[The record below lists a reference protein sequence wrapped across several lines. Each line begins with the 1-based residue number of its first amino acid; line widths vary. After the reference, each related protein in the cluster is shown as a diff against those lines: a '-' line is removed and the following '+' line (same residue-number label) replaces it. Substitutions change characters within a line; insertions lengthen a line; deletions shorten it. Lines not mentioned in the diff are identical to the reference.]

1 MKLVGFGA
9 HEPIE
14 ETNQMASV
22 EDRVKAVT
30 ARVLGV
36 EADQIKTEHSFTS
49 DLGAE
54 SVQSVE
60 LVAMFEEE
68 FGIEMDE
75 DEALSVQTVGDAV
88 TYIAKVCKEQGVD
101 A

>member
-1 MKLVGFGA
+1 MATV
-9 HEPIE
+9 E
-14 ETNQMASV
+14 E
-22 EDRVKAVT
+22 RVKAVT

-36 EADQIKTEHSFTS
+36 TPEEIRPEQSFTE

-54 SVQSVE
+54 SVQSIE

-75 DEALSVQTVGDAV
+75 DAALSVETVGAAV
-88 TYIAKVCKEQGVD
+88 DFIARVCKEQGV
-101 A
+101 AVEE

>member
-1 MKLVGFGA
+1 M
-9 HEPIE
+9 
-14 ETNQMASV
+14 SV
-22 EDRVKAVT
+22 QERVIDVT
-30 ARVLGV
+30 ARVLQLDA
-36 EADQIKTEHSFTS
+36 EQISLDKAFTT

-75 DEALSVQTVGDAV
+75 DEALSVLTVRDAV
-88 TYIAKVCKEQGVD
+88 EYITKVCGEQGVKV
-101 A
+101 

>member
-1 MKLVGFGA
+1 MST
-9 HEPIE
+9 I
-14 ETNQMASV
+14 

-30 ARVLGV
+30 SRVLKIDSG
-36 EADQIKTEHSFTS
+36 QIKPDNQFGA

-60 LVAMFEEE
+60 LVAAFEEE
-68 FGIEMDE
+68 FGIDMDE
-75 DEALSVQTVGDAV
+75 DAALSVDTVGGAV
-88 TYIAKVCKEQGVD
+88 EFITQTCNEQGVS

>member
-1 MKLVGFGA
+1 M
-9 HEPIE
+9 
-14 ETNQMASV
+14 
-22 EDRVKAVT
+22 T
-30 ARVLGV
+30 ARVLQLNPSDV
-36 EADQIKTEHSFTS
+36 ALDKTFTV

-54 SVQSVE
+54 SVQSIE
-60 LVAMFEEE
+60 LVASFEEE

-75 DEALSVQTVGDAV
+75 DAALSVESVSDAV

>member
-1 MKLVGFGA
+1 MATV
-9 HEPIE
+9 E
-14 ETNQMASV
+14 E
-22 EDRVKAVT
+22 RVKAMT
-30 ARVLGV
+30 AKVLRVPV
-36 EADQIKTEHSFTS
+36 EGIKSEHDFAV

-75 DEALSVQTVGDAV
+75 TSALSVETVGKAV
-88 TYIAKVCKEQGVD
+88 EYITKVCREQGVEVEQ
-101 A
+101 

>member
-1 MKLVGFGA
+1 MATV
-9 HEPIE
+9 E
-14 ETNQMASV
+14 E
-22 EDRVKAVT
+22 RVKAVT
-30 ARVLGV
+30 ARVLKLDP
-36 EADQIKTEHSFTS
+36 EEIKPEHSFTV

-75 DEALSVQTVGDAV
+75 DAALSVETVGKAIEF
-88 TYIAKVCKEQGVD
+88 IADVCKQQGVEVEQ
-101 A
+101 

>member
-1 MKLVGFGA
+1 VA
-9 HEPIE
+9 TVE
-14 ETNQMASV
+14 E
-22 EDRVKAVT
+22 RVKAVT
-30 ARVLGV
+30 ARVLKV
-36 EADQIKTEHSFTS
+36 PQEQIKLEHSFTV

-75 DEALSVQTVGDAV
+75 ESALAVEMVGKAV
-88 TYIAKVCKEQGVD
+88 EYITNTCREQGVD
-101 A
+101 VEQ

>member
-1 MKLVGFGA
+1 MATV
-9 HEPIE
+9 E
-14 ETNQMASV
+14 E
-22 EDRVKAVT
+22 RVKAVT
-30 ARVLGV
+30 ARVLNLDPD
-36 EADQIKTEHSFTS
+36 EIKPEHSFTA

-75 DEALSVQTVGDAV
+75 DAALSVETVGKAV
-88 TYIAKVCKEQGVD
+88 EFIAEVCRQQGVEVEQ
-101 A
+101 